1 VLWLGI
7 DVERSPMH
15 QPKLVPADH
24 FAIAFRIAFA
34 ALVAVLL
41 PGCAV
46 VAAVTLAPFQ
56 LAASGPAP
64 TLDAPEDPSL
74 AERASGTLV
83 IADGSGT
90 VTLIDLPSC
99 AERRL
104 EIGGTVIAA
113 TAPDEAGRIAYL
125 REEWPLPQA
134 ILAFCFGVGKNT
146 TVLAVRSLDGGE
158 ERVLAEVR
166 SNRPGRSIE
175 LSRRGGRVLHHDT
188 HTRYDVFD
196 LDSGARV
203 QIPPLLRPS
212 GTPRLDAEGRR
223 LVYGRRAVNEIHWA
237 GSVGRLD
244 TWEIDLETGL
254 ERELHG
260 GQPTS
265 SDTLDEVTE
274 LALDYEYPPG
284 SNSPP
289 GRIGPC
295 VFELTPDLVIYEG
308 LPGPEAGAREYFS
321 TLYPSFERSIRLGER
336 EGSATMTLFP
346 RFRTGTFAF
355 TPQRFVN

>member
-1 VLWLGI
+1 
-7 DVERSPMH
+7 M
-15 QPKLVPADH
+15 
-24 FAIAFRIAFA
+24 
-34 ALVAVLL
+34 ALV

-46 VAAVTLAPFQ
+46 VSGLVLAPFQ

-74 AERASGTLV
+74 ATCVSGTLV
-83 IADGSGT
+83 VADGSSAI
-90 VTLIDLPSC
+90 TLIDLPSC
-99 AERRL
+99 AARRV

-113 TAPDEAGRIAYL
+113 TAPDDAGRIAYL
-125 REEWPLPQA
+125 REEWAWHQA
-134 ILAFCFGVGKNT
+134 ADAMLLGAGKPT
-146 TVLAVRSLDGGE
+146 TVLAVRSVHGGE

-166 SNRPGRSIE
+166 SNRAGRSIE
-175 LSRRGGRVLHHDT
+175 LSRRGGRLLHYDT

-196 LDSGARV
+196 LDSGARLKV
-203 QIPPLLRPS
+203 PPLSRPF

-223 LVYGRRAVNEIHWA
+223 LVYGRRAANEIQWTGA
-237 GSVGRLD
+237 VGRLV

-274 LALDYEYPPG
+274 LALSYEHPPG

-295 VFELTPDLVIYEG
+295 MFELSPDLVIYEG

-321 TLYPSFERSIRLGER
+321 TLYPSFERSIRLGGR
-336 EGSATMTLFP
+336 EGSSSMTLFP